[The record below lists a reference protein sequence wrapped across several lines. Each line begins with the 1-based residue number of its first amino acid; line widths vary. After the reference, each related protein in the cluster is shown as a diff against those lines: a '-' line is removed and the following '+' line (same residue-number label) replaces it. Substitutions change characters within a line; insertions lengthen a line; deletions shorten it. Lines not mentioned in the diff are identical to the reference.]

1 MGSELFN
8 PELEKCINTW
18 RESKDKEIC
27 LAQVNLQTSS
37 STTSSV
43 LVTEEEEP
51 TPGDEPMTSLKD
63 SPEEEMKQVE
73 EDSSSLDD
81 YFKPSQ
87 SVQPN
92 VPKKEPVP
100 SSSVG
105 AYQLNIDSIITG
117 KDLRTTLMVK
127 NIPNKYT

>member
-1 MGSELFN
+1 
-8 PELEKCINTW
+8 
-18 RESKDKEIC
+18 
-27 LAQVNLQTSS
+27 
-37 STTSSV
+37 
-43 LVTEEEEP
+43 
-51 TPGDEPMTSLKD
+51 MTSLKD
-63 SPEEEMKQVE
+63 SPEEETKQVE
-73 EDSSSLDD
+73 EDSSSIDD

-105 AYQLNIDSIITG
+105 AYQLNLDSIITG